1 MQINNFV
8 RNGKK
13 VEKMS
18 GPSSHVV
25 VDEATQWLDQQQAGG
40 EKAPFYLN
48 LWFHEN
54 HEPVA
59 AGEDY
64 LALYPDEDNS
74 DLRHYRGDVSQMDA
88 AVGTLMAYLDAHHL
102 RDNTIIFFTSDNGPE
117 TLNRYKTA
125 NRSYGTPGPLRG
137 MKLHVTEAGYRVP
150 GIVRWPGHVN
160 AGTVSDVPV
169 STLDFLPT
177 ACALAGIEPPQDR
190 SLDGANMLPLF
201 AGEPIVRPHPLYWQ
215 YDRAISPPWH
225 VAIRDGAW
233 KLVANATLDTFALYQ
248 LDEDIAEQKDRASE
262 QPARVQE
269 MAAIMKRLHAEV
281 ASDAQKSGNPI
292 KAASS
297 KK

>member
-1 MQINNFV
+1 
-8 RNGKK
+8 
-13 VEKMS
+13 
-18 GPSSHVV
+18 
-25 VDEATQWLDQQQAGG
+25 
-40 EKAPFYLN
+40 
-48 LWFHEN
+48 
-54 HEPVA
+54 
-59 AGEDY
+59 
-64 LALYPDEDNS
+64 
-74 DLRHYRGDVSQMDA
+74 
-88 AVGTLMAYLDAHHL
+88 
-102 RDNTIIFFTSDNGPE
+102 
-117 TLNRYKTA
+117 
-125 NRSYGTPGPLRG
+125 
-137 MKLHVTEAGYRVP
+137 
-150 GIVRWPGHVN
+150 VN